1 MLLSQSLP
9 LAAGDSLGQQE
20 VSSKE
25 LSVVTVER
33 KRNGV
38 IRLLLAQDSG
48 FICED

>member
-1 MLLSQSLP
+1 MLLSQSLL
-9 LAAGDSLGQQE
+9 LAAGDGLWQQE

-38 IRLLLAQDSG
+38 IKLLLAQGSG